1 VTPGGDE
8 ALTLDLPLAAACR
21 GEGVRTVVQPIV
33 DIRRG
38 RVAGYE
44 ALTRFDLVD
53 GVTPDRWFAAAA
65 ETGCTARLE
74 AATLRS
80 ALARR
85 ADIPGNCF
93 LTVNVEPAS
102 LMDAGVTGLFAEAG
116 DLRGLVIELTEHRPI
131 DFVAIGPALRVLR
144 NAGARIAMDD
154 AGAGYAGLSQIL
166 SLRPD
171 FLKLDRSLVTDL
183 DDDLAKAGLVEM
195 IGVFA
200 DRIDA
205 WVIAEGIE
213 TESELD
219 RLADLAVP
227 LGQGWVIGRPADEW
241 TTPVLSPR
249 DRDVP
254 TAPLRRLVH
263 RPPTAPLGDREAL
276 VGLLGAGTAPSVV
289 VVDGD
294 GAPVGV
300 VGATGA
306 TAGTLVSPLW
316 VNVADELHSVA
327 RRVAVRGTNDDVVVV
342 DDAGRLVGA
351 VSVARLLSA
360 LADEVDPARRPPVA
374 SAES

>member
-1 VTPGGDE
+1 
-8 ALTLDLPLAAACR
+8 
-21 GEGVRTVVQPIV
+21 
-33 DIRRG
+33 
-38 RVAGYE
+38 
-44 ALTRFDLVD
+44 
-53 GVTPDRWFAAAA
+53 
-65 ETGCTARLE
+65 
-74 AATLRS
+74 
-80 ALARR
+80 
-85 ADIPGNCF
+85 
-93 LTVNVEPAS
+93 
-102 LMDAGVTGLFAEAG
+102 
-116 DLRGLVIELTEHRPI
+116 
-131 DFVAIGPALRVLR
+131 
-144 NAGARIAMDD
+144 MDD

-263 RPPTAPLGDREAL
+263 RPPTAPLGDRDAL
-276 VGLLGAGTAPSVV
+276 VGLLGAGTASSVV

-294 GAPVGV
+294 GVPIGV

-316 VNVADELHSVA
+316 ANVADELHSVA
-327 RRVAVRGTNDDVVVV
+327 RRVAVRGTHDDVVVV